1 MSAELSP
8 PDVAAKL
15 RKRLRGLALVTAVV
29 LLAHWGLL
37 HGLPL
42 AVAAFE
48 GRDATRAPVVDRTFT
63 TRTIQRQASPALP
76 VPPPVPRTPRPAALI
91 PQLAT
96 VAEFKPNQASAP
108 VESAQEATN
117 TIAEITP
124 TAALTN
130 PQDVQLA
137 AASPAELAAPSLPAA
152 QALQN
157 YAFPGAVRLKYDVKI
172 EYRGIPATFSG
183 ALLWL
188 QDGNTYDARMEISL
202 GLLGSVVQT
211 SKGQLG
217 NHGLEP
223 TRFSDKRR
231 SEVAAHFERNRGI
244 VVFSANT
251 PDAPLLP
258 GAQDQLSMFMQ
269 LASMVGGAPDRFPEG
284 VQIPFQSIGPRSSES
299 WTFTVGSIET
309 LVLPGGSV
317 KALKLSRPPANE
329 YAQRAEIWLA
339 PEMAYM
345 PVRIRLTEAN
355 GDIADQQWVS
365 TQKP

>member
-8 PDVAAKL
+8 PDVAAPMP
-15 RKRLRGLALVTAVV
+15 RKPLRGLALVTAVV

-42 AVAAFE
+42 AVAAFA
-48 GRDATRAPVVDRTFT
+48 GSDAPRTPVVDSTFT
-63 TRTIQRQASPALP
+63 TRTIQLEAPPA
-76 VPPPVPRTPRPAALI
+76 PPPEPRAQRPVAVDPQVANAADL
-91 PQLAT
+91 QS
-96 VAEFKPNQASAP
+96 NQPPTP
-108 VESAQEATN
+108 VEPAQEATN
-117 TIAEITP
+117 TIADTTP
-124 TAALTN
+124 AAALAN

-137 AASPAELAAPSLPAA
+137 AASQAELARSPLPAT

-157 YAFPGAVRLKYDVKI
+157 YAFPGPVRLKYDVKI

-183 ALLWL
+183 ELLWL
-188 QDGNTYDARMEISL
+188 QNGKTYDARMEISL

-269 LASMVGGAPDRFPEG
+269 LASMVGGAPDRFAQG

-299 WTFTVGSIET
+299 WTFTVGSTET
-309 LVLPGGSV
+309 LALPGGPI

>member
-1 MSAELSP
+1 
-8 PDVAAKL
+8 
-15 RKRLRGLALVTAVV
+15 
-29 LLAHWGLL
+29 
-37 HGLPL
+37 
-42 AVAAFE
+42 
-48 GRDATRAPVVDRTFT
+48 
-63 TRTIQRQASPALP
+63 
-76 VPPPVPRTPRPAALI
+76 
-91 PQLAT
+91 
-96 VAEFKPNQASAP
+96 
-108 VESAQEATN
+108 
-117 TIAEITP
+117 
-124 TAALTN
+124 
-130 PQDVQLA
+130 LA
-137 AASPAELAAPSLPAA
+137 AASPAELAPARLPDA

-157 YAFPGAVRLKYDVKI
+157 YAFPGSVRLKYDVKI

-183 ALLWL
+183 ELLWL
-188 QDGNTYDARMEISL
+188 QDGKTYDARMEISL

-211 SKGQLG
+211 SKGQVG
-217 NHGLEP
+217 VHGLEP

-231 SEVAAHFERNRGI
+231 SEVAAHFERNRGL

-269 LASMVGGAPDRFPEG
+269 LASMVGGAPDRFPPG

-299 WTFTVGSIET
+299 WTFTVGSTET

>member
-1 MSAELSP
+1 MPAQPTP
-8 PDVAAKL
+8 PTRATPEH
-15 RKRLRGLALVTAVV
+15 RKQVRGLALVTAIV

-42 AVAAFE
+42 AVAAFQ
-48 GRDATRAPVVDRTFT
+48 GRDATPAALVDRPFI
-63 TRTIQRQASPALP
+63 TRTIQLEAPEVPQPVARLPKVPVMQPLLAATGEPGQDAAPDQAEQAQKAIDTIANPDP
-76 VPPPVPRTPRPAALI
+76 VPAPA
-91 PQLAT
+91 
-96 VAEFKPNQASAP
+96 SG
-108 VESAQEATN
+108 
-117 TIAEITP
+117 
-124 TAALTN
+124 
-130 PQDVQLA
+130 QDVQLA
-137 AASPAELAAPSLPAA
+137 AANTATAAVARLPDA

-157 YAFPGAVRLKYDVKI
+157 YAFPGSVRLKYDVRI
-172 EYRGIPATFSG
+172 EYRGIPATFNG
-183 ALLWL
+183 ELLWL
-188 QDGNTYDARMEISL
+188 QDGKTYDARMEISL
-202 GLLGSVVQT
+202 GLLGSIVQT

-217 NHGLEP
+217 VHGLEP
-223 TRFSDKRR
+223 TRFGDKRR

-258 GAQDQLSMFMQ
+258 GAQDQLSMLMQ
-269 LASMVGGAPDRFPEG
+269 LASMVGGAPNRFPEG

-299 WTFTVGSIET
+299 WTFTVGTMET
-309 LVLPGGSV
+309 LTLPGGPM

-339 PEMAYM
+339 PDLGYM

-355 GDIADQQWVS
+355 GDIADQQWVA